1 MSHSILRVIFMAE
14 TVLSIVAMVLCV
26 AGAVSIIK
34 WTALK
39 VAASDT
45 KSKCIYAVLLD
56 GNAPD
61 IRLQM
66 AFQTVQWEN
75 ALSDV
80 KVYAVDGGLDGEM
93 AEYCRE
99 LCERNAAVFVSGA
112 SAEVLK
118 GLF

>member
-1 MSHSILRVIFMAE
+1 MAE
-14 TVLSIVAMVLCV
+14 TILSIVAMVLCV

-45 KSKCIYAVLLD
+45 KGKCIYAVLLD

-66 AFQTVQWEN
+66 VFQTVQWEN
-75 ALSDV
+75 ALSNV
-80 KVYAVDGGLDGEM
+80 RVFAVDGGLDG
-93 AEYCRE
+93 
-99 LCERNAAVFVSGA
+99 AVSCVNGMRRCSFR
-112 SAEVLK
+112 VLR
-118 GLF
+118 LRH